1 MINEVILTGRLTAD
15 PEVTI
20 IPASDKTSDKDI
32 PVCNIYIAVD
42 RPYSKKRETKTD
54 FIKVTIKNKM
64 AEFVGK
70 YFEKGM
76 LIEVIGSLRAR
87 KGKRKDDSTYYET
100 FVLAKEIH
108 FAPKNAGK
116 KSELSSDDEQTEV
129 TTIVDDNIMDDFDEI
144 EVE

>member
-1 MINEVILTGRLTAD
+1 MVNKVILTGRLTAD
-15 PEVTI
+15 PEVNV
-20 IPASDKTSDKDI
+20 IPASDKTSNKDI

-42 RPYSKKRETKTD
+42 RPYSKMREKKTD
-54 FIKVTIKNKM
+54 FLKVTLKNKM

-100 FVLAKEIH
+100 FVLAQEIH
-108 FAPKNAGK
+108 FAPQNARK
-116 KSELSSDDEQTEV
+116 KSESLSGDEATEI
-129 TTIVDDNIMDDFDEI
+129 TTITNDSVMDEFDEI

>member
-87 KGKRKDDSTYYET
+87 KGKRKDDSTYYDMKGRT
-100 FVLAKEIH
+100 SFPICGEIDIT
-108 FAPKNAGK
+108 
-116 KSELSSDDEQTEV
+116 LSSTFAKSR
-129 TTIVDDNIMDDFDEI
+129 TYFKSTIYAFKNPCSIQFLS
-144 EVE
+144 